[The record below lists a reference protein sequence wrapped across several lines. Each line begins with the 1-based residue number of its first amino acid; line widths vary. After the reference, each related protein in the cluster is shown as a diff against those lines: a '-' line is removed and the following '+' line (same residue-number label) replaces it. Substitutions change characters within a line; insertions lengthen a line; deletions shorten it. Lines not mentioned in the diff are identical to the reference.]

1 MYQITYESP
10 VGNLLLRA
18 TASHLLGVGFGESD
32 QQQTCDVLEETKR
45 QLAAYF
51 AGSLQTFTLPLM
63 PEGTPFQQKVWDQ
76 LRTIPYGKTV
86 SYADIAHAIG
96 KEKAFRA
103 VGMANNRNPI
113 AIIIPCHRVIGK
125 DGSLTGYAGGMGVKE
140 KLLALEK
147 KQLSLY
153 Q

>member
-18 TASHLLGVGFGESD
+18 TASHLLGVGFGASD
-32 QQQTCDVLEETKR
+32 QEQTCEVLEETKR

-51 AGSLQTFTLPLM
+51 AGTLQTFSLPLM
-63 PEGTPFQQKVWDQ
+63 PEGTAFQQKVWDQ

-86 SYADIAHAIG
+86 SYADIAQAIG

-103 VGMANNRNPI
+103 VGMANNRNPL

-125 DGSLTGYAGGMGVKE
+125 DGSLTGYAGGMDVKAR
-140 KLLALEK
+140 LLAFEK
-147 KQLSLY
+147 EQISLHH
-153 Q
+153 